1 MLKRVR
7 KQKRMSQKNLAE
19 ILGVTQSY
27 ISQLEKN
34 KYKNIGTDLIRKIST
49 ALEVDPVDVFL
60 YFYDKK

>member
-7 KQKRMSQKNLAE
+7 KQKRMSQKTLAE

>member
-60 YFYDKK
+60 YFYDKM